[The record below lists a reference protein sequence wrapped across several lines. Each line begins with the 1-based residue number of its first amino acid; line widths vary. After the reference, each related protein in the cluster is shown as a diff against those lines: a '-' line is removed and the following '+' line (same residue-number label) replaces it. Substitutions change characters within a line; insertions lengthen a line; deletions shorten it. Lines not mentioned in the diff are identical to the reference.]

1 MPKTTNQT
9 KDTSKRVSFSPEVQ
23 EEIKKAIIA
32 GGSAKELSDKFGI
45 TTPNYYY
52 YKAQIKKGGTKVE
65 TKEKVATPKAT
76 KAPKVAAAKKEVA
89 PKKEKVA
96 KAAKPAKKVATPKV
110 AAAPKKAVAKKEV
123 VAKKA
128 VAKKE
133 VKTKAVVA
141 VKPVAAAPKN
151 FVVGDTKV
159 TIGKNVKSVDINKGV
174 IKITF

>member
-52 YKAQIKKGGTKVE
+52 YKAQIKKAGTKVE
-65 TKEKVATPKAT
+65 TKEKVASPKVAT
-76 KAPKVAAAKKEVA
+76 APKKAAAKKEVA
-89 PKKEKVA
+89 PKKEK
-96 KAAKPAKKVATPKV
+96 AAPAKKAKVTPVVVATPKK
-110 AAAPKKAVAKKEV
+110 AAAKKEV

-128 VAKKE
+128 TPVKKE
-133 VKTKAVVA
+133 VKTKAVAAPKAA
-141 VKPVAAAPKN
+141 VAPKN
-151 FVVGDTKV
+151 FVIGDTKV
-159 TIGKNVKSVDINKGV
+159 TIGKNVKSVDINKGT